1 MLCSLGLAPSEI
13 EDIDIS
19 TDIYFQGFNWL
30 HYELD
35 IEAIG
40 NDYRLKEDYVKKCF
54 PIC

>member
-13 EDIDIS
+13 ENIDIS
-19 TDIYFQGFNWL
+19 TDIYFQ
-30 HYELD
+30 D